1 MKKKSYQKPLM
12 VSEEFVP
19 QEYVWQHVVQ
29 ILAGNLSLMLHLIQV
44 IHIFG

>member
-19 QEYVWQHVVQ
+19 QEYVAACSPDISWQPK
-29 ILAGNLSLMLHLIQV
+29 LIQV

>member
-19 QEYVWQHVVQ
+19 QEYVAAQLLFLG
-29 ILAGNLSLMLHLIQV
+29 I
-44 IHIFG
+44 